1 MQCHRHP
8 PQPQRPPL
16 LGWPLLPQPPPLLLP
31 CCAAQRCSTAA
42 AWPPHQRPCAAWAH
56 TQENKHSM
64 ETRVQLVK
72 QPVDGQQHG
81 RFCKSTTCELLHV
94 KRLQARLLA
103 QDPRQYQCLFPL
115 HKLEKAPQTS
125 RHRPRSPCQ
134 RRPTPACA
142 AGLPASRRA
151 PPAPGGSRSGSSR
164 RPGARARRHH
174 LGMKGSWRGGEL
186 MCGKE
191 YCKQAPGAGATYN
204 LLTA

>member
-103 QDPRQYQCLFPL
+103 QDPRQYQCLFRFTNWRKPPKPAGTGPA
-115 HKLEKAPQTS
+115 HRASAAPHQHV
-125 RHRPRSPCQ
+125 RQVCQRVAAHRPHR
-134 RRPTPACA
+134 AEA
-142 AGLPASRRA
+142 EAGVVGDQALV
-151 PPAPGGSRSGSSR
+151 PGVIIWG
-164 RPGARARRHH
+164 
-174 LGMKGSWRGGEL
+174 
-186 MCGKE
+186 
-191 YCKQAPGAGATYN
+191 
-204 LLTA
+204 